1 MYYYVIGRA
10 RGKSYWWGP
19 FTKEEANVNYLNREG
34 MYEILKIVFD
44 ITPCDETT

>member
-1 MYYYVIGRA
+1 MFFIRVLINVLLCR
-10 RGKSYWWGP
+10 WGP

-44 ITPCDETT
+44 VTPCDETT